1 MSAAKVQPKEQS
13 LVTSVPPVALVAL
26 AAWVLPGLGYWLIR
40 ERTRAIAIGVT
51 ILLLYASG
59 LLIGN
64 VRVVDVPG
72 YDNAGEPVLIEYRR
86 ERVQIGGREGE
97 VIREYRVSPGDEFG
111 RNMEGERKWIVRA
124 HFLSEIVNKPWYV
137 GQFLVGP
144 ANLFVSWISL
154 HAAHVGA
161 EASDVLVPRSHARV
175 AEIGTLYTAVAGMLN
190 LMAII
195 DSAWRAAHRGAK
207 S

>member
-1 MSAAKVQPKEQS
+1 MSAAKGQAKEQS
-13 LVTSVPPVALVAL
+13 LVASVPPVALVAL

-40 ERTRAIAIGVT
+40 ERTRAIVVGVT
-51 ILLLYASG
+51 ILLLYMSG

-64 VRVVDVPG
+64 VRVIDVPG

-86 ERVQIGGREGE
+86 EQVQNGV

-111 RNMEGERKWIVRA
+111 RNMVGERKWIVRA
-124 HFLSEIVNKPWYV
+124 HFLSEVVNKPWYV

-144 ANLFVSWISL
+144 VNLLVSWISL
-154 HAAHVGA
+154 HAAHVGP
-161 EASDVLVPRSHARV
+161 EANDIVVPRSHARV

-207 S
+207 Q